1 MPSSSFIRSV
11 SVFFAVS
18 ALTPASLNAAFC
30 AVDVP
35 MLTSCITQPRSG
47 DIIITQNAS
56 MTMTDTVS
64 VMSLTPLTWRRCFL
78 CLDLRRREVRLVSA
92 LPLISFSFVSSSA
105 KTAASFHF
113 SYSHYS
119 FFSSN
124 LSTYRAFSAASGVD
138 FCVLLLYNYFIM
150 PTEVLIW
157 TSTDPMFSSHS
168 CWCFS

>member
-92 LPLISFSFVSSSA
+92 LPLFSFSLVSSSA
-105 KTAASFHF
+105 KTAASFAFAHKLF
-113 SYSHYS
+113 I
-119 FFSSN
+119 N
-124 LSTYRAFSAASGVD
+124 LEAGPCPPHTHPAAYRSLLCRSRFYL
-138 FCVLLLYNYFIM
+138 VL
-150 PTEVLIW
+150 
-157 TSTDPMFSSHS
+157 
-168 CWCFS
+168 

>member
-92 LPLISFSFVSSSA
+92 LPLNSFSFVSSSA
-105 KTAASFHF
+105 KTAASFAFAHKLF
-113 SYSHYS
+113 IKLEVGPCPPH
-119 FFSSN
+119 
-124 LSTYRAFSAASGVD
+124 THPAAYRSLLCRNRFYL
-138 FCVLLLYNYFIM
+138 VL
-150 PTEVLIW
+150 
-157 TSTDPMFSSHS
+157 
-168 CWCFS
+168 